1 MVILLCLFLV
11 GVFCF
16 VEIII
21 FVNFI
26 YYVINGLYYK
36 IKIFR
41 FLVILIVL
49 DLLYKLECV
58 IKFCLDILGCINIII
73 FKMFGVWY
81 YNRIYDILIGRNC
94 V

>member
-16 VEIII
+16 MEIII

-58 IKFCLDILGCINIII
+58 INFCLDILGGINIII

-81 YNRIYDILIGRNC
+81 YNKLYDILIGRNC